1 MTIRAKLFAA
11 IVLTVLGPLVTIG
24 VALQGQAEPSD
35 RFEAMAD
42 TAERLARYER
52 RQAAA
57 TESAFE
63 DERDNVRRRLIA
75 VAFGAGLVIVLLL
88 VTARDLIRRD

>member
-1 MTIRAKLFAA
+1 MTIRAKIYTA
-11 IVLTVLGPLVTIG
+11 IVLIVIRAAR
-24 VALQGQAEPSD
+24 ALRGEPG
-35 RFEAMAD
+35 RGH
-42 TAERLARYER
+42 RARID
-52 RQAAA
+52 
-57 TESAFE
+57 